1 MFLLPELL
9 GLLVLELVLEAVM
22 TMAVVLVS
30 VDDEAE
36 SAGVELRSR
45 VVGQGR
51 FTVVKR

>member
-9 GLLVLELVLEAVM
+9 AGLLVLELAVM
-22 TMAVVLVS
+22 TMAMA
-30 VDDEAE
+30 VDDEVE

>member
-9 GLLVLELVLEAVM
+9 GLLVLEAVM